1 MAERGPGPSDRHAQR
16 QPRRSHSLRKNIRK
30 PLNWPRYMV
39 EKSLRYGA
47 VAFYRAPRTADLKQG
62 FTLRRES
69 LGRDYAAAI
78 TRANELNQHLDSWRS
93 GRGETKELD
102 LQPGFG
108 TLAWLVER
116 YKHSRAWEKVS
127 KRSRYEYE
135 RALKLVVRHQ
145 LSDGAELGSIPVHL
159 IDAKGVDDLY
169 VRLQRGKRVERRLRQ
184 ANLCMVRMGRAWD
197 AVRRYYPK
205 VVPADNPFKG
215 VELEHGKGTSR
226 AASRAE
232 AYALHEAL
240 IAAGETH
247 LAAVPLICFEWH
259 QRPENVLAGHLTWA
273 DYRPTDRPN
282 AVRVVHHKTKR
293 HAWMPLTDKVGP
305 LFPELTEYL
314 DGLERLGLPVVL
326 MRSKRGNPAKPFLFR
341 TARSRIRAAAEKANL
356 GADLTLAACRRGGL
370 TELGDAELTE
380 QAIIPFPITQP
391 RKRRASTSRRRS
403 SSARPQRGSGAP
415 GSRRKQNRKRTRVGI
430 RSLQESR
437 KMLSMVGAAGFEP
450 AAPCSQSWCSVRL
463 EATYSKRAAENGE
476 PVKAQILRD
485 CTKNRAPGYAIVG
498 EVFGSVELA
507 VLSGSIRFE
516 SRKLPQAPLVA
527 VAQNCRV
534 FDFGRV

>member
-356 GADLTLAACRRGGL
+356 GADLTLAACRHGGL

-380 QAIIPFPITQP
+380 QAIMSLSDHATPQAARLYVKKTEQQRTAAA
-391 RKRRASTSRRRS
+391 RKRRAWVE
-403 SSARPQRGSGAP
+403 AQAE
-415 GSRRKQNRKRTRVGI
+415 QEAD
-430 RSLQESR
+430 ESR
-437 KMLSMVGAAGFEP
+437 NKVAARE
-450 AAPCSQSWCSVRL
+450 S
-463 EATYSKRAAENGE
+463 ENGAKYWSGQQDSNLR
-476 PVKAQILRD
+476 PPAPKAGAL
-485 CTKNRAPGYAIVG
+485 PG
-498 EVFGSVELA
+498 
-507 VLSGSIRFE
+507 
-516 SRKLPQAPLVA
+516 
-527 VAQNCRV
+527 
-534 FDFGRV
+534 